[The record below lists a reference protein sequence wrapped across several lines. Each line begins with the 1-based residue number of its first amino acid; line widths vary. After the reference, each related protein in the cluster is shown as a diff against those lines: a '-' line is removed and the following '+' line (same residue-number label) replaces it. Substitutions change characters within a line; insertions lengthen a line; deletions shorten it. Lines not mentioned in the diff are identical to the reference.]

1 MSEMKV
7 LHKSLLLAC
16 DLFRGKVDSS
26 SYKDYIFSMLLL
38 KYISDVKADYEYD
51 LINEEYSELLE
62 IVSRVPEDAS
72 FYKIYH
78 DAKNHG
84 DYLGER
90 IDDSLRLIDQAI
102 DSVCQS
108 RGGYL
113 FESIKFATVNFGAKS
128 ERDRMLNELL
138 DIFASPEMK
147 FDYTQDGNKKIE
159 IACRYLFE
167 KIASDSAMRGAEL
180 YTPEGISL
188 LFAELLQP
196 RDGDSICDPTCGSG
210 SLLITLGEK
219 IKKSFRSNNYTL
231 FGQEVNRSIWALA
244 KMNMIMHN
252 EINSRIE
259 WGDVISNPQ
268 LLDTDNRLMQFDV
281 VASNPPLNITGWN
294 HDDLVRNDYGRF
306 NLGFPPQSKGDY
318 AFILHMVST
327 LKSATGRMAI
337 LVSHGVLFRGG
348 QEESIRKNLIS
359 EGLLDAVIGLPD
371 RLLPGTA
378 IPTAILIFRRDR
390 NNSDVVFIDASDLAK
405 PIKGRNLITN
415 EIIEK
420 VSKCYFERSSIDDFS
435 HVASYDEIQLNDF
448 NLNISRY
455 VKKHEEQ
462 VFVDLEILRQQREEL
477 LSTLHELEREMKGF
491 IDN

>member
-1 MSEMKV
+1 MSEMKA
-7 LHKSLLLAC
+7 LQKSLLLAC
-16 DLFRGKVDSS
+16 DLFRGRFDLS

-38 KYISDVKADYEYD
+38 KYISDVKADYACN
-51 LINEEYSELLE
+51 LINESNSELLE
-62 IVSRVPEDAS
+62 IASRIPEDAS

-78 DAKNHG
+78 DAKNYG
-84 DYLGER
+84 GYIGER
-90 IDDSLRLIDQAI
+90 IDDSLRLIDLAI
-102 DSVCQS
+102 NSVCQS
-108 RGGYL
+108 RGGHL
-113 FESIKFATVNFGAKS
+113 FESIQFATVNFGARS
-128 ERDRMLNELL
+128 ERDRMLNDLL
-138 DIFASPEMK
+138 AIFARPEMN
-147 FDYTQDGNKKIE
+147 FGYTQDGNDKIKV
-159 IACRYLFE
+159 ACKYFFE
-167 KIASDSAMRGAEL
+167 MIASDSAMRGVEF

-196 RDGDSICDPTCGSG
+196 KDGDSICDPTCGSA

-231 FGQEVNRSIWALA
+231 FGQEVNRTSWALA

-252 EINSRIE
+252 EIKGRIE

-268 LLDTDNRLMQFDV
+268 YLDKDNRLMKFDV
-281 VASNPPLNITGWN
+281 VASNPPLNIVGWN
-294 HDDLVRNDYGRF
+294 HDDLVNNDYGRF
-306 NLGFPPQSKGDY
+306 NLGFPPQAKSDY

-348 QEESIRKNLIS
+348 QEENIRRNLVV

-371 RLLPGTA
+371 RLLLGTG
-378 IPTAILIFRRDR
+378 IPTAILIFRKDK
-390 NNSDVVFIDASDLAK
+390 NNSDVVFIDASDLVK
-405 PIKGRNLITN
+405 PVKGRNLITD
-415 EIIEK
+415 EIIGK
-420 VSKCYFERSSIDDFS
+420 VSKCYFERSSVVNFS
-435 HVASYDEIQLNDF
+435 HVASFDEIQGNDF

-455 VKKHEEQ
+455 VKKHEELT
-462 VFVDLEILRQQREEL
+462 FVDINSLRQQREEL

>member
-1 MSEMKV
+1 MSEMKM

-16 DLFRGKVDSS
+16 DLFRGKVGSS
-26 SYKDYIFSMLLL
+26 SYKDYIFSILLL
-38 KYISDVKADYEYD
+38 KYISDVKSDYECD

-84 DYLGER
+84 DYIGER

-147 FDYTQDGNKKIE
+147 FDYTQDGNKKIKV
-159 IACRYLFE
+159 ACRYLFE
-167 KIASDSAMRGAEL
+167 KIASDSAMRGAEF
-180 YTPEGISL
+180 YTPEGVSL

-219 IKKSFRSNNYTL
+219 IKKSFRSDNYTL

-268 LLDTDNRLMQFDV
+268 LLDTDNRLMQFDI
-281 VASNPPLNITGWN
+281 VASNPPLNIIGWN

-359 EGLLDAVIGLPD
+359 EGVLDAVIGLPD

-390 NNSDVVFIDASDLAK
+390 NNSNVVFIDASDLAK
-405 PIKGRNLITN
+405 PVKGRNFITN

-420 VSKCYFERSSIDDFS
+420 VSKCYFERSSVDDFS

-462 VFVDLEILRQQREEL
+462 VFVDLERLRQQREEL
-477 LSTLHELEREMKGF
+477 LSTLHELEREMKNF

>member
-7 LHKSLLLAC
+7 LHKLLLLAC

-26 SYKDYIFSMLLL
+26 SYKDYTFSMLLL

-51 LINEEYSELLE
+51 LINEEYSGLLE

-159 IACRYLFE
+159 VACRYLFE
-167 KIASDSAMRGAEL
+167 KIASDSAMRGAEF

-281 VASNPPLNITGWN
+281 VASNPPLNIIGWN

-390 NNSDVVFIDASDLAK
+390 KNSDVVFIDASDLAK

-420 VSKCYFERSSIDDFS
+420 VSKCYFERSSVDDFS
-435 HVASYDEIQLNDF
+435 HVASYDEIQLNGF

-455 VKKHEEQ
+455 VKKHDEQ
-462 VFVDLEILRQQREEL
+462 VFVDVEILRQQREEL